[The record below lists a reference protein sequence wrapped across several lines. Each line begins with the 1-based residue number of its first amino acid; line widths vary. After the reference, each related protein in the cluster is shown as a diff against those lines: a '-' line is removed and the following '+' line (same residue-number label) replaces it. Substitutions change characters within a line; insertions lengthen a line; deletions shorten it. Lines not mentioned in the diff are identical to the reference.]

1 MEKYLY
7 FQPEYVSRFKCDG
20 LKCPNNCCER
30 PWVIIID
37 KKTYEQYS
45 RMEPPEAAKEICSH
59 IEYNEPKEKY
69 FLKDRPCPF
78 LTKDKLCGIQL
89 EYGENFLS
97 QTCAIYPRTTHNFG
111 KFFERA
117 LTLTCPVAAEMVLF
131 AHEPMKFE
139 FVEVPEKIH
148 SNGGKIDIPIK
159 MPISNLA
166 AELMLEIQIALISI
180 LQERTLTIDQRLIV
194 LCFFVDRLEEIYSRG
209 MDADEQRKLIA
220 AYESKK
226 FLTEQVPLM
235 IQSVSF
241 DATKFIGL
249 MMEMFESFF
258 GLRSGRPPEEI
269 RLSLGRVTDLLQI
282 KPDKNNQISISAIAA
297 NYERLAGA
305 RRKFLAEYSTFLE
318 NYLVNELFLNLYPWK
333 DHYRPSRSLSVFLI
347 EYKVF
352 ELFVFA
358 ATQAGF
364 SGKDDLL
371 KLVDWYTSEIDH
383 GDCFKEKI
391 FAYLEE
397 RKDFFE
403 LMETLLER

>member
-1 MEKYLY
+1 MEKFLY

-20 LKCPNNCCER
+20 SKCNARCCKG
-30 PWVIIID
+30 WIVIID
-37 KKTYEQYS
+37 EATYKQYS
-45 RMEPPEAAKEICSH
+45 QIKPASKAEEILSH
-59 IEYNEPKEKY
+59 IKFDSERGRYIITFKE
-69 FLKDRPCPF
+69 DCCPF
-78 LTKDKLCGIQL
+78 LTKNNLCSLQL

-166 AELMLEIQIALISI
+166 AELMLEIQVALISI

-194 LCFFVDRLEEIYSRG
+194 LCFFVDKLEEIYSRS
-209 MDADEQRKLIA
+209 MDADEQRKLIVT
-220 AYESKK
+220 YESKK
-226 FLTEQVPLM
+226 FLAEQVPLM

-241 DATKFIGL
+241 DAEKFIKL
-249 MMEMFESFF
+249 MIDVVDPAIKIFNTKDGHRFI
-258 GLRSGRPPEEI
+258 GAYLT
-269 RLSLGRVTDLLQI
+269 LLGI
-282 KPDKNNQISISAIAA
+282 KPDKNGQILLKEIIA
-297 NYERLAGA
+297 NYERLAEA

-318 NYLVNELFLNLYPWK
+318 NYFVNELFLNLYPWK
-333 DHYRPSRSLSVFLI
+333 GHHRPSRSLSVLLI
-347 EYKVF
+347 IYKVF

-371 KLVDWYTSEIDH
+371 KLVDWYTSITH
-383 GDCFKEKI
+383 FN
-391 FAYLEE
+391 
-397 RKDFFE
+397 
-403 LMETLLER
+403 